1 MCPEHFWRCK
11 WFRAP
16 RSDSVSSLT
25 SDSMG
30 GKLNKVRPGFLTPAT
45 RCQLVQWKD
54 VPGYRCRL
62 WGRPLILKR
71 NETSF
76 QNLLSPKQALITVN
90 GPQSTAA
97 QTQNRVR
104 PKHCRQGG
112 HRAHLPAWCVCK
124 LEFCCRT
131 FRFPPEVF
139 QIQEVPP
146 YFSRA
151 DYWGGAGRGG
161 AKRDGAG
168 RGGAGVQLE
177 SAGNLGTPLPKG
189 RGKDF
194 GKWYVRFCVFLFLSS
209 LGRLYAL
216 FSHPSL
222 LPFGF
227 VFWDRISFC
236 KSISD
241 WSSTLSLLASNSLC
255 RLCLSQK
262 AGLIFFFRNHKRLIA
277 SFIRSGKWKGVRLYC
292 HIKTLSDVHKDVY
305 SIVHYFL
312 NSDIMCFATR

>member
-11 WFRAP
+11 RFRAQ

-25 SDSMG
+25 SDSIG
-30 GKLNKVRPGFLTPAT
+30 GVGGYKVRPGFLTPAM

-62 WGRPLILKR
+62 WGRPLLLKR
-71 NETSF
+71 NVTSF
-76 QNLLSPKQALITVN
+76 QNLLSPKQALITVS

-112 HRAHLPAWCVCK
+112 HRAHLPAWRVCK

-151 DYWGGAGRGG
+151 DYRGGAGRNGT
-161 AKRDGAG
+161 G
-168 RGGAGVQLE
+168 RGG
-177 SAGNLGTPLPKG
+177 SATWVCGEFGYALTQG
-189 RGKDF
+189 RG
-194 GKWYVRFCVFLFLSS
+194 
-209 LGRLYAL
+209 
-216 FSHPSL
+216 
-222 LPFGF
+222 
-227 VFWDRISFC
+227 
-236 KSISD
+236 
-241 WSSTLSLLASNSLC
+241 
-255 RLCLSQK
+255 
-262 AGLIFFFRNHKRLIA
+262 
-277 SFIRSGKWKGVRLYC
+277 
-292 HIKTLSDVHKDVY
+292 
-305 SIVHYFL
+305 
-312 NSDIMCFATR
+312 